1 MRKISCQKLVK
12 FSVCSFCFNLFVCA
26 HFQTVANEE
35 RTSSHDFLTGQVF
48 RGVET
53 LGKELFM
60 YFDQKALR

>member
-1 MRKISCQKLVK
+1 MLESKQYK
-12 FSVCSFCFNLFVCA
+12 FSNLCVCVFN
-26 HFQTVANEE
+26 FQTAASKE
-35 RTSSHDFLTGQVF
+35 RISGHDFLVGHVY